1 MIAKCINCKLEAP
14 PLFNLTQLPPLPS
27 EILADLLLNLN
38 DIPLFNCQT
47 KLTAN
52 KTNDHEV
59 KQIANDANL
68 NATLPINSN
77 VLIFFIVVVTIIIS
91 FTLITLLIFTINS
104 FRQKSCLSKTTT
116 MNIEPKNEN
125 DSDCFN
131 CFHQI
136 NQNQIDRSSNN
147 ANLSKKTLPRLVPG
161 TQPQNDTFSSVS
173 TLKSDLSYNLN
184 SQSSQI
190 QLLNRPKLQNLSTFN
205 QLNSKCVFQPI
216 DNESNANQHYYESI
230 AETSQYYFDCEH
242 NGAQEICNN
251 AARSYTIQV
260 MPVIIDHN
268 TLSKCFNG
276 SDLGRRTLNYP
287 HFKTP
292 YLNSHLV

>member
-1 MIAKCINCKLEAP
+1 
-14 PLFNLTQLPPLPS
+14 LFNLTQLPPLPS

-47 KLTAN
+47 KFTAN
-52 KTNDHEV
+52 ETNDHES
-59 KQIANDANL
+59 KHITNDANL

-77 VLIFFIVVVTIIIS
+77 VLIFFIVVITIIIS
-91 FTLITLLIFTINS
+91 FTLITLLIFIINS
-104 FRQKSCLSKTTT
+104 FRQRSCLSKSTTR
-116 MNIEPKNEN
+116 NVEPKNEN
-125 DSDCFN
+125 DADCFN

-136 NQNQIDRSSNN
+136 NQNQIERSSNN

-190 QLLNRPKLQNLSTFN
+190 QLLNRPKVPNLSTFN
-205 QLNSKCVFQPI
+205 HLNSKCVFQPI
-216 DNESNANQHYYESI
+216 DTESNANQHYYESI

-251 AARSYTIQV
+251 AALSYNIQV
-260 MPVIIDHN
+260 MPVVIEQSALN
-268 TLSKCFNG
+268 PRFSG
-276 SDLGRRTLNYP
+276 SDLGRRTLNYA
-287 HFKTP
+287 HFNTP
-292 YLNSHLV
+292 YLKSHLV